1 MYKKSITQFQ
11 NVADFLP
18 KKSPRF
24 FLYPNLVSCFN
35 LRMHS
40 TVSVKPFYY
49 NFTLFIQIVYLQE
62 TKHKIKML
70 KIVANDKN
78 NYIINKDPTF
88 NYEVRTFS
96 HDKAI
101 KLLVVMMLWLLFM
114 II

>member
-62 TKHKIKML
+62 TKHKIKTF

-78 NYIINKDPTF
+78 NYIINKDYLH
-88 NYEVRTFS
+88 YEVGTFR
-96 HDKAI
+96 HGKAI
-101 KLLVVMMLWLLFM
+101 KVLVVSNAAP
-114 II
+114 IDRISV